1 MCDTATDSR
10 NLCLKMIHLL
20 INFYILSKSNPPPP
34 LAMLP
39 VRVQVFSP
47 LLTLHINSTCN
58 SYCYY

>member
-20 INFYILSKSNPPPP
+20 INFYILFKSNPPPS

-39 VRVQVFSP
+39 VRVLSLQS
-47 LLTLHINSTCN
+47 TLDS
-58 SYCYY
+58 SYKQYM